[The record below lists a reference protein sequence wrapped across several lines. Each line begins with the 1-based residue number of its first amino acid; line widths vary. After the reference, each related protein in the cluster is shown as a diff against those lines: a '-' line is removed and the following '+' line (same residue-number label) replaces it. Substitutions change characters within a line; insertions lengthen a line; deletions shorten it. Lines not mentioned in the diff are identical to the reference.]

1 MIISSQSSTEIEVC
15 LSPEL
20 LHLYDLQG
28 KIVVVTD
35 IFRATSCIVTAL
47 ANGVDHIV
55 PVAKLEECIALKDQG
70 YVLAGQRNG
79 EKVEGFDLGNS
90 PYHYLKAKYSGRKI
104 AMTTTNGT
112 VALTMAAHT
121 AKQVLVGSFLNIK
134 TVANYLRNKEESVVI
149 VCAGWKGKFS
159 MEDSLFAGSLVED
172 LSRTH
177 KIECDAALATQSL
190 IQLAKFDLFSY
201 LQKSSHYLRLS
212 RLGLEKDMKFSLQ
225 FDLFPILPVFENG
238 KLRVL

>member
-1 MIISSQSSTEIEVC
+1 LTISTNSTTEIEVC

-20 LHLYDLQG
+20 LHLHDLQG

-55 PVAKLEECIALKDQG
+55 PVAKLEECLALRNQG
-70 YVLAGQRNG
+70 YDLAGERNG
-79 EKVEGFDLGNS
+79 EMVEGFDLGNS
-90 PYHYLKAKYSGRKI
+90 PYHYLDAKYSGRKI

-112 VALTMAAHT
+112 VALTMAAHS
-121 AKQVLVGSFLNIK
+121 AKQVIVGSFLNIK
-134 TVANYLRNKEESVVI
+134 TVANYLRNRQESVVI

-159 MEDSLFAGSLVED
+159 MEDSLFAGALVED

-177 KIECDAALATQSL
+177 AVECDAALATQSL
-190 IQLAKFDLFSY
+190 IQLAKYDLFSY

-212 RLGLEKDMKFSLQ
+212 KLGLEKDMKFCLQ
-225 FDLFPILPVFENG
+225 FDLYPILPVFVDG
-238 KLRVL
+238 KLRVS